1 MKKTALAILAFA
13 LVGCISQSQVY
24 INPDRQTIRCAAS
37 GAGITGMVASGISMS
52 NCDTDYRNMGYIPI
66 DESGVTG
73 IWMAKPDGSLEI
85 TKVMPGS
92 PAAKADIKPGDM
104 VVSVNGEKPRNAKEA
119 VKLLFGKTGETVT
132 VVLKGSPAPRTVDLT
147 LVPYLSLYGSQA
159 PK

>member
-1 MKKTALAILAFA
+1 MKKTAVAILALFLA
-13 LVGCISQSQVY
+13 GCISQSQVY
-24 INPDRQTIRCAAS
+24 INPDRQTVRCAAS
-37 GAGITGMVASGISMS
+37 GAGITGVVASGISMG

-73 IWMAKPDGSLEI
+73 IWLSKPDGSLEI

-92 PAAKADIKPGDM
+92 PAAKADIKPGDF
-104 VVSVNGEKPRNAKEA
+104 VVSVNGEKPLNAKEA
-119 VKLLFGKTGETVT
+119 VKLLFGKSGAIVT
-132 VVLKGSPAPRTVDLT
+132 VVIKGNPAPRTVDLT